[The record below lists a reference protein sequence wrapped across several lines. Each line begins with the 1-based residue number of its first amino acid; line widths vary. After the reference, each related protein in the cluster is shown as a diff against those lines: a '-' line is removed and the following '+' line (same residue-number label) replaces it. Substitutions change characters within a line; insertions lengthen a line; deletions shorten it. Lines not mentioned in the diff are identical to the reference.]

1 MLSRSLT
8 ERRSLCVLTHE
19 CECMR
24 EREIECGRARGAANV
39 RGFIMLILCAVAAF
53 LIIKKTFIN
62 H

>member
-1 MLSRSLT
+1 MQNSLSFSFLISVALFVSS
-8 ERRSLCVLTHE
+8 EMQESK
-19 CECMR
+19 
-24 EREIECGRARGAANV
+24 RAAVGEGAGNV